1 MKLVRA
7 HAHFVDNRLDQHYGA
22 DPYELER
29 VRHSVLSME
38 LAIGLCLVFGFF
50 SLFAFPW
57 PFFRVASLVIAV
69 FGVVTS
75 VLIVQLNLSGHSKTA
90 NHLTMAVTTLVI
102 FTGIYLAGGFPY
114 AITVHLAVLLPIVAL
129 RFYGARIGI
138 MAAVIFPVLGICEW
152 FLEHKLGVI
161 PTIFEAAMQDE
172 PGSFIFW
179 FIGHFM
185 LFSYFL
191 VQHRESNTLQGLLD
205 AEREKFSALAV
216 TDNLT
221 SLYNSRKFLGEMD
234 ARIER
239 SAKTG
244 EQFQLVYLDLNHF
257 KQVNDTHGHD
267 AGDEVLKNA
276 ARRLKQCVREID
288 MAARLGG
295 DEFALILSD
304 GLSKRETHDIIARIE
319 SKIAEPISYKMHMLH
334 VSASVGLARFPQDGS
349 TRRQL
354 MNTADARM
362 YVDKSRK
369 KAVEADAPHVLSVPI
384 RGTA

>member
-7 HAHFVDNRLDQHYGA
+7 HSRFVNNRLDQHYSA

-29 VRHSVLSME
+29 VRHSVLSMQ
-38 LAIGLCLVFGFF
+38 LAIALCVVFGFL
-50 SLFAFPW
+50 SWFAFPW
-57 PFFRVASLVIAV
+57 PFFQVAGLVIAV

-75 VLIVQLNLSGHSKTA
+75 LMVVHLNLSGHSSAA
-90 NHLTMAVTTLVI
+90 NHLTMAITTLVI
-102 FTGIYLAGGFPY
+102 FSGIYLAGGFPY

-129 RFYGARIGI
+129 RFYGARVGI
-138 MAAVIFPVLGICEW
+138 IAAIIFPVLGVCEW
-152 FLEHKLGVI
+152 FLEHKLGLI
-161 PTIFEAAMQDE
+161 PTIFDATTQDE

-191 VQHRESNTLQGLLD
+191 VQHRESNTLQALLD
-205 AEREKFSALAV
+205 AERGKFAALAV

-221 SLYNSRKFLGEMD
+221 GLNNSRKFLAEMD

-239 SAKTG
+239 SAKTS

-257 KQVNDTHGHD
+257 KQVNDTHGHE
-267 AGDEVLKNA
+267 AGDQVLQIA
-276 ARRLKQCVREID
+276 ARRLKQCVRDVD

-295 DEFALILSD
+295 DEFALLLSD
-304 GLSKRETHDIIARIE
+304 GLSEQETHDVIARIE
-319 SKIAEPISYKMHMLH
+319 SKIAEPISHKMHMLH
-334 VSASVGLARFPQDGS
+334 VSASVGLARFPQDGV
-349 TRRQL
+349 TRREL
-354 MNTADARM
+354 MNTADAHM

-369 KAVEADAPHVLSVPI
+369 KAAEVDTPHILSVGI
-384 RGTA
+384 TGAA